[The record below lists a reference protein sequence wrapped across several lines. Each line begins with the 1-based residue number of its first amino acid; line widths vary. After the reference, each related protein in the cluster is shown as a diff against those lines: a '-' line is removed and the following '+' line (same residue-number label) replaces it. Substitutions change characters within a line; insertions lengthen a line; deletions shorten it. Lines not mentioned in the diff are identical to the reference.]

1 MRCAAIRTRKLARD
15 MLIFW
20 KRVDKEQVFILPLR
34 SAEAYF
40 KFIPFF
46 ISQSFSLP
54 ALSSTYILSSTPLA
68 CISFVW
74 FNLAHDCF
82 PFSCLQNKT
91 HKIMTLDSFPI
102 CISMS

>member
-82 PFSCLQNKT
+82 PVSCLQNKT

>member
-20 KRVDKEQVFILPLR
+20 KRVDKEQVFFLPLR

-40 KFIPFF
+40 KFLPFL
-46 ISQSFSLP
+46 ISQSFYLP

-68 CISFVW
+68 FISFVW
-74 FNLAHDCF
+74 FSLAHAF
-82 PFSCLQNKT
+82 PLVVFKT
-91 HKIMTLDSFPI
+91 RHIRL
-102 CISMS
+102 

>member
-20 KRVDKEQVFILPLR
+20 KRVDKEQVFFLPLH

-40 KFIPFF
+40 KFIPFL
-46 ISQSFSLP
+46 ISQS
-54 ALSSTYILSSTPLA
+54 SSTPLA
-68 CISFVW
+68 YIPFVW
-74 FNLAHDCF
+74 FSLAHDCF

-91 HKIMTLDSFPI
+91 PKIMTLNSFP
-102 CISMS
+102 SASV